1 MAKTYFAV
9 LGVAVDASPREI
21 RSAYRRLVKE
31 FHPDRF
37 PGGSGPFMEIQEAYA
52 VLGDATRRRE
62 YEQSLEQR
70 PEKRGWGPPSHP
82 PPEPLIPRTSPQQ
95 PSWQARPIRS
105 FRGPEPLAAETGP
118 SPARAPYRRNP
129 LTVEVVLSREQAA
142 RGGSVAVMIP
152 VRAACPACRGLG
164 GGFYGCPRCA
174 GSGMIR
180 GEAPV
185 RIPFPPGLV
194 EAHAVTVSL
203 APLGMPGLHLTV
215 CFRPG
220 GV

>member
-21 RSAYRRLVKE
+21 RSAYRRRVKE

-52 VLGDATRRRE
+52 VLGDAERRKE
-62 YEQSLEQR
+62 YEKNLQQR
-70 PEKRGWGPPSHP
+70 PEKRGWRDAPHP
-82 PPEPLIPRTSPQQ
+82 PPEPLIPGARPQQ
-95 PSWQARPIRS
+95 PPGQTCPIPS
-105 FRGPEPLAAETGP
+105 FRGPEPLVADSDP
-118 SPARAPYRRNP
+118 SPVRAPYPRNP
-129 LTVEVVLSREQAA
+129 LTVEIILSREQAA

-152 VRAACPACRGLG
+152 VRAVCPACRGLG
-164 GGFYGCPRCA
+164 GGFYRCPRCA
-174 GSGMIR
+174 GRGVIR

-194 EAHAVTVSL
+194 EAYAVTVSL
-203 APLGMPGLHLTV
+203 AALGMPGLNLTV
-215 CFRPG
+215 YFRPG